1 MSIQLGTR
9 AVKLA
14 APAADRTD
22 MGDSSHAASARY
34 VLRVPRRAVVLR
46 VDLPGERFLGYVG
59 DITETGAFIQCA
71 SPRSLGSVLQMR
83 LHLGRGPGQVLDCS
97 ARVIWTRGYVGA
109 LGPCPGMG
117 VEFSEIDAA
126 GRELLGRV
134 CAEAL
139 PLQQQPA

>member
-14 APAADRTD
+14 AAAADQTC
-22 MGDSSHAASARY
+22 MGDSSQSTSARCM
-34 VLRVPRRAVVLR
+34 LRVPRRAVVLR

-59 DITETGAFIQCA
+59 DLTETGAFIQCS
-71 SPRSLGSVLQMR
+71 SPRSQGSLLEMR

-97 ARVIWTRGYVGA
+97 ARVIWTRGYAGA

-126 GRELLGRV
+126 GRELLRQL

-139 PLQQQPA
+139 PGPQPP